1 MRSAGGHERPPGGGQ
16 CRRAR
21 LCGIGRTGGGEDP
34 APRSRIVTNGQR
46 MSGLGRPIRR
56 HSGRRTRAICARE
69 RCGLTVCYPFDSYLT
84 MYVERGR
91 QGRLAPGQFERI
103 AKALSDPRR
112 FALLE
117 AIASSA
123 QCPYHQLCED
133 FPVTKATISHHLK
146 ELVQAGLV
154 DAERAGQFVNT
165 RVRRDVMRA
174 YAAELLRR
182 VGSERNRTD

>member
-1 MRSAGGHERPPGGGQ
+1 MSVLADPVRLQGGGARSADQ
-16 CRRAR
+16 
-21 LCGIGRTGGGEDP
+21 GGE
-34 APRSRIVTNGQR
+34 RG
-46 MSGLGRPIRR
+46 
-56 HSGRRTRAICARE
+56 
-69 RCGLTVCYPFDSYLT
+69 GLTLRYLFDSYLT

-103 AKALSDPRR
+103 AKALADPRR

-154 DAERAGQFVNT
+154 DSERAGQFVNT

-174 YAAELLRR
+174 YAAELVRR
-182 VGSERNRTD
+182 VGSERSRTD

>member
-1 MRSAGGHERPPGGGQ
+1 
-16 CRRAR
+16 
-21 LCGIGRTGGGEDP
+21 
-34 APRSRIVTNGQR
+34 
-46 MSGLGRPIRR
+46 MSGLARPVRL
-56 HSGRRTRAICARE
+56 HSGPAPPAMRARE
-69 RCGLTVCYPFDSYLT
+69 RCVLTVRYPFDSYLT

-117 AIASSA
+117 AIASSP

-154 DAERAGQFVNT
+154 DTERAGQFVNT

-182 VGSERNRTD
+182 VGSERSRTD

>member
-1 MRSAGGHERPPGGGQ
+1 MSTGAAVRHRPN
-16 CRRAR
+16 
-21 LCGIGRTGGGEDP
+21 GGGEDP

>member
-1 MRSAGGHERPPGGGQ
+1 
-16 CRRAR
+16 
-21 LCGIGRTGGGEDP
+21 
-34 APRSRIVTNGQR
+34 
-46 MSGLGRPIRR
+46 MSGLDRPIRR
-56 HSGRRTRAICARE
+56 HSGRRTLAMRARE
-69 RCGLTVCYPFDSYLT
+69 RCGLTVCYSFDSYLT

>member
-1 MRSAGGHERPPGGGQ
+1 M
-16 CRRAR
+16 
-21 LCGIGRTGGGEDP
+21 
-34 APRSRIVTNGQR
+34 
-46 MSGLGRPIRR
+46 
-56 HSGRRTRAICARE
+56 
-69 RCGLTVCYPFDSYLT
+69 TVRYPFDSCLT

-91 QGRLAPGQFERI
+91 HGRLAPGQFERI

>member
-1 MRSAGGHERPPGGGQ
+1 MSVLGDPVRLQGGAARSADQ
-16 CRRAR
+16 
-21 LCGIGRTGGGEDP
+21 GGE
-34 APRSRIVTNGQR
+34 RG
-46 MSGLGRPIRR
+46 
-56 HSGRRTRAICARE
+56 
-69 RCGLTVCYPFDSYLT
+69 GLTLRYLFDSYLT

-103 AKALSDPRR
+103 AKALADPRR

-154 DAERAGQFVNT
+154 DSERAGQFVNT

-182 VGSERNRTD
+182 VGSERGRTD

>member
-1 MRSAGGHERPPGGGQ
+1 MSVLADPVRLQGGAARSADQ
-16 CRRAR
+16 
-21 LCGIGRTGGGEDP
+21 GGE
-34 APRSRIVTNGQR
+34 RG
-46 MSGLGRPIRR
+46 
-56 HSGRRTRAICARE
+56 
-69 RCGLTVCYPFDSYLT
+69 GLTLRYLFDSYLT

-103 AKALSDPRR
+103 AKALADPRR

-154 DAERAGQFVNT
+154 DSERAGQFVNT

-182 VGSERNRTD
+182 VGSERSRTD

>member
-1 MRSAGGHERPPGGGQ
+1 
-16 CRRAR
+16 
-21 LCGIGRTGGGEDP
+21 
-34 APRSRIVTNGQR
+34 
-46 MSGLGRPIRR
+46 MSGLARR
-56 HSGRRTRAICARE
+56 VRLHSGPAPPAMRARE
-69 RCGLTVCYPFDSYLT
+69 RCVLTVRYPFDSYLT

-154 DAERAGQFVNT
+154 DAGRGGQFVDT
-165 RVRRDVMRA
+165 GGRPDGIRS
-174 YAAELLRR
+174 YPAEPLRR
-182 VGSERNRTD
+182 VGSAPSPTHLPSGKTYSRAPCRQRSDRF

>member
-1 MRSAGGHERPPGGGQ
+1 MSTGAAVRHRPNGGSTRLRDRGSITDGQ
-16 CRRAR
+16 CRAAFARPAR
-21 LCGIGRTGGGEDP
+21 LHIGP
-34 APRSRIVTNGQR
+34 APPAIRS
-46 MSGLGRPIRR
+46 
-56 HSGRRTRAICARE
+56 RE
-69 RCGLTVCYPFDSYLT
+69 RCVLTVRYPFDSYLT

-182 VGSERNRTD
+182 VG